1 LAFHAKKTPFSII
14 LYAPIK
20 EGISIGSQP
29 LYMGIADSQLRL
41 LTLAQDPPDRRVP
54 FLPDFSLNG
63 DAPQGLTY
71 GVNL

>member
-1 LAFHAKKTPFSII
+1 
-14 LYAPIK
+14 
-20 EGISIGSQP
+20 
-29 LYMGIADSQLRL
+29 MGIADSQLRL